1 MPTNFGTRLTAA
13 QLEALVGFL
22 GAEVRARW

>member
-1 MPTNFGTRLTAA
+1 MPAVYGDQLSAA

-22 GAEVRARW
+22 AVRR